1 MTIESKAQQYKKNKD
16 KNINIA
22 ISNLDT
28 ECGVLKKL
36 WVFEKMKWPG
46 VNWCFC
52 DGSTNMPRMTRIPSS
67 SISEEVQFIVLK

>member
-36 WVFEKMKWPG
+36 
-46 VNWCFC
+46 
-52 DGSTNMPRMTRIPSS
+52 
-67 SISEEVQFIVLK
+67 